1 MLRSAACSEDS
12 NDRKDKGED
21 QDDRLQRIEGHR
33 EKANAFPPSRIL
45 TVSVPA
51 VVLLLT
57 LGIAAAQTENSA
69 PARKNN
75 PVYAE
80 LAKAPKKAI
89 ARPNPLEA
97 DPDAVAAG
105 AKLFDLHCAECHGEM
120 AQGGKKP
127 QACSP
132 TKCNKR
138 PPARFSGCSPTGLY
152 ATACPCGLNSPN
164 RSAGNSSATSSRS
177 LLPPSPTR
185 MARKRLPQSVLPPP
199 PTASR
204 TPESLPAV
212 LAHDERPPFATLPLP
227 RHPIGVLR

>member
-1 MLRSAACSEDS
+1 MIAKIKAKTKTTGSRELRVTA
-12 NDRKDKGED
+12 RK
-21 QDDRLQRIEGHR
+21 
-33 EKANAFPPSRIL
+33 PTPSPSRIL

-120 AQGGKKP
+120 AEGGKKAPSLLAAEVQQAAPGALFWLLTNGVVRHGMPVWSKLPEP
-127 QACSP
+127 QRWQLVSYIKSLTAATKPNRDGEKTPRAVSSP
-132 TKCNKR
+132 SA
-138 PPARFSGCSPTGLY
+138 PARP
-152 ATACPCGLNSPN
+152 
-164 RSAGNSSATSSRS
+164 AGTLRVS
-177 LLPPSPTR
+177 PPSRHLTSGLLL
-185 MARKRLPQSVLPPP
+185 RLYPSPGIQ
-199 PTASR
+199 
-204 TPESLPAV
+204 
-212 LAHDERPPFATLPLP
+212 
-227 RHPIGVLR
+227 

>member
-1 MLRSAACSEDS
+1 MIAKIKGKTKTTGSRELRVTA
-12 NDRKDKGED
+12 RKPTP
-21 QDDRLQRIEGHR
+21 
-33 EKANAFPPSRIL
+33 PPSRIL
-45 TVSVPA
+45 TVSSPA

-120 AQGGKKP
+120 AEGGKKAPGLLADEVQQAAPGALFWLLTNGVVRHGMPVWSKLPEP
-127 QACSP
+127 QRWQVVSYIKSL
-132 TKCNKR
+132 T
-138 PPARFSGCSPTGLY
+138 PPLSGAP
-152 ATACPCGLNSPN
+152 A
-164 RSAGNSSATSSRS
+164 
-177 LLPPSPTR
+177 PSP
-185 MARKRLPQSVLPPP
+185 ASAAGGGAPPKQKERKP
-199 PTASR
+199 
-204 TPESLPAV
+204 
-212 LAHDERPPFATLPLP
+212 
-227 RHPIGVLR
+227 

>member
-1 MLRSAACSEDS
+1 MIAKIKGKTKTTGSRELRVTA
-12 NDRKDKGED
+12 RK
-21 QDDRLQRIEGHR
+21 
-33 EKANAFPPSRIL
+33 PTPSPSRIL

-75 PVYAE
+75 RSTRNWLKLPRKRSLGRIPWKQIPTPWRQV
-80 LAKAPKKAI
+80 PNCSICI
-89 ARPNPLEA
+89 ALNVTEKWPR
-97 DPDAVAAG
+97 AAR
-105 AKLFDLHCAECHGEM
+105 
-120 AQGGKKP
+120 KP

-164 RSAGNSSATSSRS
+164 RSAGKSSATSSRS

-204 TPESLPAV
+204 NPESLPAV

>member
-1 MLRSAACSEDS
+1 VLRSAACSEDS

-21 QDDRLQRIEGHR
+21 KDDRLQRIEGHR
-33 EKANAFPPSRIL
+33 EKANASPSRIL

-97 DPDAVAAG
+97 DPDAAAAG
-105 AKLFDLHCAECHGEM
+105 AKLSDLHCAECHGEM
-120 AQGGKKP
+120 AEGGKKAP
-127 QACSP
+127 
-132 TKCNKR
+132 
-138 PPARFSGCSPTGLY
+138 
-152 ATACPCGLNSPN
+152 
-164 RSAGNSSATSSRS
+164 S
-177 LLPPSPTR
+177 LL
-185 MARKRLPQSVLPPP
+185 ADEVH
-199 PTASR
+199 
-204 TPESLPAV
+204 PAV
-212 LAHDERPPFATLPLP
+212 LAHDERPPFATLPLH